1 MELKQAKRFLSD
13 LKKMQG
19 SISRVIQDLEE
30 ILVDEKPYRKP
41 APKKKVIPSDD
52 ELTER
57 WNKIQ
62 QIFKSDENINQY
74 ITEFVNEKTKAYLS
88 AFIKANGLPIE
99 TKDSK
104 EKIGKHLLGLLHV
117 RSTITGS

>member
-41 APKKKVIPSDD
+41 APKKKVIPSDG
-52 ELTER
+52 ELIER

-62 QIFKSDENINQY
+62 QIFKSDENVNQY
-74 ITEFVNEKTKAYLS
+74 IAEFVNEKTKAYLS
-88 AFIKANGLPIE
+88 AFIKANALPIE
-99 TKDSK
+99 IKDSK

-117 RSTITGS
+117 GSTITGS